1 MSIDRT
7 ARGIVLLPSLVLG
20 GAFMAAAA
28 WGGDGA
34 AGQNRPLAIGIGAAL
49 MLAGLLTQLLPVA
62 TPPDSTGPTDK
73 ASPTDQ
79 AGPTDK
85 TKR

>member
-20 GAFMAAAA
+20 GAFLAAAA

-34 AGQNRPLAIGIGAAL
+34 AAENRPLAIGIGAAL

-62 TPPDSTGPTDK
+62 EPPNNTGPADK
-73 ASPTDQ
+73 ADPIEQ
-79 AGPTDK
+79 
-85 TKR
+85 TKP